1 MVPLSHGRSAAHTPN
16 LGSFFV
22 ISKSHDSRVHG
33 RKFKT
38 KLRKRFINRR
48 YFFLSFFLKRK
59 SKPSKKLGLQ
69 ILKTQ
74 LCTSRNR
81 LTMVTLLFRC
91 LTIPQR
97 NLPQNLD
104 SQNSQ
109 NLPTNGCN
117 DTTITQ
123 LLLTLKSNSPKLVS
137 QSMQQ
142 YYHHPTPLISQN
154 SPKLVSQS
162 MQQYHRHP
170 TP

>member
-1 MVPLSHGRSAAHTPN
+1 
-16 LGSFFV
+16 
-22 ISKSHDSRVHG
+22 
-33 RKFKT
+33 
-38 KLRKRFINRR
+38 
-48 YFFLSFFLKRK
+48 
-59 SKPSKKLGLQ
+59 
-69 ILKTQ
+69 
-74 LCTSRNR
+74 
-81 LTMVTLLFRC
+81 MVTLLFRC